1 VGVANAAHALG
12 SPHTPR
18 LGRRGSDALCDANG
32 DTVAA
37 YSGTPLARKLGIK
50 PGSRVVLLDAPDGLL
65 TDLAPLPDGVV
76 PARRLT
82 GKPAY
87 DVIVFFAPRASALRA
102 RLPRLIPRLTP
113 AGGLWIA
120 WPKKASGVPTDLTEG
135 VVRDQGLR
143 TGLVDNKICAIDDT
157 WSGLRFVRRLRDR

>member
-1 VGVANAAHALG
+1 MAG
-12 SPHTPR
+12 
-18 LGRRGSDALCDANG
+18 
-32 DTVAA
+32 
-37 YSGTPLARKLGIK
+37 YSGTPLAKKLGIK
-50 PGSRVVLLDAPDGLL
+50 PGSRVVLLDAPDSLL
-65 TDLAPLPDGVV
+65 ADLAPLPDGVV

-82 GKPAY
+82 GEQAY
-87 DVIVFFAPRASALRA
+87 DVIVFFAPRASALR
-102 RLPRLIPRLTP
+102 RLPRLVLHLTP

-135 VVRDQGLR
+135 VVFYEGLS